1 VGALRGRAPAKLNLY
16 LEVVRRRPDGFH
28 ELRTLFQT
36 LHGEGPVGGGD
47 DVEVERRGTD
57 PFIECGTRG
66 ADLPG
71 DEGNLAVRAARDWL
85 AAARQPGGARIAL
98 DKRVPLGGGLGG
110 GSSDAATILR
120 LLQRTPGS
128 LDAATLDAV
137 ARGLGADVPFFLTG
151 GTATATGRG
160 DVIRP
165 LPPAPRVAVVLLL
178 PPFGTETGRVFARV
192 AERLRRAPA
201 GGLERAV
208 DALASGDPARIRD
221 AHHNDLAEAAMRA
234 YPEMLRCTSLA
245 ERLLGRAPAMSGSGS
260 TLFDVPDPGEVDDV
274 LARLRPWP
282 GRVEVAFT
290 AP

>member
-1 VGALRGRAPAKLNLY
+1 MAVLRGRAPGKLNLY
-16 LEVVRRRPDGFH
+16 LEVVSRRPDGFH

-36 LHGEGPVGGGD
+36 LHGDGPVGGGD
-47 DVEVERRGTD
+47 GVEVERTD
-57 PFIECGTRG
+57 SPLCACGTRG
-66 ADLPG
+66 ADLPS
-71 DEGNLAVRAARDWL
+71 DERNLAVRAVRDWL
-85 AAARQPGGARIAL
+85 AAAHQRGGARISL

-110 GSSDAATILR
+110 GSSDAATVLR
-120 LLQRTPGS
+120 LLQGTPGAI
-128 LDAATLDAV
+128 DPAALDAV
-137 ARGLGADVPFFLTG
+137 ARALGADVPFFLRG

-165 LPPAPRVAVVLLL
+165 LPPAPRIAVVLLL

-192 AERLRRAPA
+192 AERLRRAPP

-208 DALASGDPARIRD
+208 AALASGDPARIRD

-234 YPEMLRCTSLA
+234 YPEMLRFTSLA

-260 TLFDVPDPGEVDDV
+260 TLYDVPDVGEVDDV
-274 LARLRPWP
+274 LARVHTWP
-282 GRVEVAFT
+282 GRAEVAFT